1 MFIPR
6 GENGEDCPPGHVS
19 CTISI
24 VGNSDSTSGLTNPDD
39 TGTIPPDDYLRRPGA
54 HRYIGI
60 GMVVALAIVAVGLW
74 MYYARYPRRHLARL
88 FRTRTRSDHDTLAN
102 GGAKKGG
109 GEDGDDGD
117 VKVAVDS
124 PVDDDGGA
132 KPKRPTTSS
141 SEKERARNLMLQ
153 SEPKGVLKEVSGGVV
168 MFTEVPRAVRSRDRH
183 PQSPV
188 DWEFEHVH
196 GVRFE
201 VRRLLFP
208 PFPDFCHSTID
219 GPLNDSMLIASC
231 PICRLGHLLIRNRY
245 RDLAASRT
253 RAAQS
258 REVGSKRS
266 QRCRECHH
274 QNYSSI
280 ECVMSFNLETLLQ
293 LSICTTISYSS
304 S

>member
-6 GENGEDCPPGHVS
+6 SESDEDCPPGHIS

-24 VGNSDSTSGLTNPDD
+24 VGTSDSASGLTDPDN
-39 TGTIPPDDYLRRPGA
+39 TTTVSPDSYLRRPGA

-60 GMVVALAIVAVGLW
+60 GMVVGMAIVAVGLW

-88 FRTRTRSDHDTLAN
+88 FRTRSDHDTIAN
-102 GGAKKGG
+102 GDTQKGG
-109 GEDGDDGD
+109 GDDGDDGD

-124 PVDDDGGA
+124 SAGGGGA

-153 SEPKGVLKEVSGGVV
+153 SEPKGVIKEVSGGVV
-168 MFTEVPRAVRSRDRH
+168 MYTEVARAVRGRDRH

-201 VRRLLFP
+201 ARSP
-208 PFPDFCHSTID
+208 NHHPDKKPS
-219 GPLNDSMLIASC
+219 
-231 PICRLGHLLIRNRY
+231 
-245 RDLAASRT
+245 SRP
-253 RAAQS
+253 
-258 REVGSKRS
+258 RS
-266 QRCRECHH
+266 
-274 QNYSSI
+274 
-280 ECVMSFNLETLLQ
+280 
-293 LSICTTISYSS
+293 
-304 S
+304 